1 LLEQRGYTRQDVENI
16 MHGNWLRLL
25 GKGLPG

>member
-1 LLEQRGYTRQDVENI
+1 LTQRGYTEQDIENI

-25 GKGLPG
+25 GRALPAA